1 MEEKKSALKGFK
13 KLFKREVPYNG
24 GNSFQLQK
32 ILEARNNQ
40 VLAYLSDNKINR
52 EMYSEWELLNF
63 QADYNASI
71 VRFTFQDSLLD
82 NMIYLIFRLNFLYG
96 NVGVYFKDGKPI
108 PIVENKTKIDEYG
121 NITSIEGFNGYE
133 LLQSNG
139 LLSEVESKLKK
150 RYFLSKKDQE
160 NYVRMY
166 AASYNFGAYVRWMK
180 FIRMWNE
187 LLKIINTYSYLL
199 IKKVMYNVN
208 DESAAIDE
216 IKRFFDT
223 NSPFL
228 INKDTNSPDS
238 NKFEIAGGDN
248 GGTADI
254 FNYYDRWLEIY
265 YTMLGRRI
273 NVDRKKERNVT
284 DEIEMSESNFVILEN
299 EIKINRINFL
309 NNISKHLGK
318 PVIIYDKVEEKCDG
332 DTDKMNGEENDKN
345 SDKANANKT
354 KSGENKPN

>member
-13 KLFKREVPYNG
+13 KLFKKEVPYNG

-32 ILEARNNQ
+32 ILEQRDKQ
-40 VLAYLSDNKINR
+40 ILSYVCDNKINR

-71 VRFTFQDSLLD
+71 VRFTFQDELID
-82 NMIYLIFRLNFLYG
+82 NMVYLIFRLNFLYG
-96 NVGVYFKDGKPI
+96 NVGILFKDGKPI
-108 PIVENKTKIDEYG
+108 PIVENKTTIDEFGY
-121 NITSIEGFNGYE
+121 IKKVEGFNGYE

-150 RYFLSKKDQE
+150 RYNLTKKEIEE
-160 NYVRMY
+160 NYIRMY
-166 AASYNFGAYVRWMK
+166 APSYNFGAYVRWMK
-180 FIRMWNE
+180 FIKMWNE

-208 DESAAIDE
+208 DEAAAVDE

-238 NKFEIAGGDN
+238 NKFEIAGGEA
-248 GGTADI
+248 GGTNDI
-254 FNYYDRWLEIY
+254 FTYYDRWLEIY
-265 YTMLGRRI
+265 YGMLGRRI
-273 NVDRKKERNVT
+273 NVDRKKERNITNEV
-284 DEIEMSESNFVILEN
+284 EMSENNFDILEN

-309 NNISKHLGK
+309 NTLSKHLGK
-318 PVIIYDKVEEKCDG
+318 PVIIYDKIEEKE
-332 DTDKMNGEENDKN
+332 TDEGSEEVGEE
-345 SDKANANKT
+345 ST
-354 KSGENKPN
+354 KPADENRENKETGGNDR